1 MMMKKSY
8 MLLLLLF
15 SMATFGQQSRVVT
28 SIDTTRNKIGA
39 QFNLTLKTNVD
50 TLSNVVFPSGTNFG
64 AMEVIR
70 SYVVDTV
77 KKDDRYELVK
87 RYGLTNFDSGSYT
100 IPQLRVVINNRTFQT
115 DAINVEVSNV
125 AVDTLKQNMYDIKPI
140 LAVPSSAF
148 PEFLKYV
155 LIVLLIIGVG
165 VLIYIL
171 LRRRHKRKAD
181 EMAFKTPIERATSL
195 LQNLEKKELWQKGDV
210 KAYYSEL
217 TDIARNYI
225 EEAIHI
231 PAMES
236 TTSELIAGLR
246 DASEMKKMTVSQ
258 ETLLN
263 LERVLKQAD
272 LVKFAKSKPLDFEIA
287 DDRSKI
293 EKAIVTLDSSIPE
306 ESDDDAALAA
316 AQHQKLVKKQK
327 LMRVLIT
334 VGVVLALLFVTTV
347 YFIATKGFTYVKDN
361 VLGHPTK
368 ELLEGEWVY
377 SEYGNPAIGIE
388 TPKVLTRADAS
399 KFLTKDAM
407 AMFKEFQ
414 MFAYGSLMDDFTVM
428 VSTTTYVNEVDIDLS
443 KAAHGIVQGFEL
455 RGAQNILVKQEEY
468 ESPQGLSGVKLFGT
482 LTAKSPLNGEN
493 KKLYYEVLVFGQQNG
508 LQQIIVMHQDGDE
521 YAKEVMQ
528 RILNSVDLKTMGQ

>member
-1 MMMKKSY
+1 MKKSY
-8 MLLLLLF
+8 VLLLLML
-15 SMATFGQQSRVVT
+15 SLSVFGQQSRVET
-28 SIDTTRNKIGA
+28 SIDTTKNQIGA

-64 AMEVIR
+64 PMEVIR

-77 KKDDRYELVK
+77 RKGDRYDLVK
-87 RYGLTNFDSGSYT
+87 KYGLTQFDSGLYT
-100 IPQLRVVINNRTFQT
+100 IPAMRVVINNRTFQT
-115 DAINVEVSNV
+115 DSIRVEVSNV

-140 LAVPSSAF
+140 TEVPSNAL
-148 PEFLKYV
+148 PEILKYV
-155 LIVLLIIGVG
+155 LILLLIIGIG
-165 VLIYIL
+165 VLIYIVI
-171 LRRRHKRKAD
+171 RRRQKRKAD
-181 EMAFKTPIERATSL
+181 DLAYKTPIERATTL

-246 DASEMKKMTVSQ
+246 DASEMKKMTIAQ
-258 ETLLN
+258 DTLLN
-263 LERVLKQAD
+263 LEKVLKQAD

-293 EKAIVTLDSSIPE
+293 EKAIVTLDKSIPE
-306 ESDDDAALAA
+306 VSEDDAAIKA
-316 AQHQKLVKKQK
+316 AQHQKLIKKQK
-327 LMRVLIT
+327 LMRILIT
-334 VGVVLALLFVTTV
+334 VGVVFTLLFATTA
-347 YFIATKGFTYVKDN
+347 YFIATKGFDYVKDN
-361 VLGHPTK
+361 LLGHPTK

-388 TPKVLTRADAS
+388 TPKVLKRADAS
-399 KFLTKDAM
+399 QFLTKDAM

-443 KAAHGIVQGFEL
+443 KAADGIVKGFEL

-468 ESPQGLSGVKLFGT
+468 ESAQGLAGVKMFGT
-482 LTAKSPLNGEN
+482 LTAKSPLTGES

-508 LQQIIVMHQDGDE
+508 LQQIIVMHQDGDR
-521 YAKEVMQ
+521 YAKDVMQ
-528 RILNSVDLKTMGQ
+528 RILSSVDLKTMGQ